1 MQGRILLLTFKKV
14 NIMMGKQAPSA
25 SDLTKYSVNASGD
38 KDVIWQ
44 PLYDYQTYAAGGQ
57 TSLNFF
63 QNPVGQQGKT
73 LEDTNMLSAGQ
84 LPAPQLFIVEAI
96 SIDFFP
102 GNPVNMEAV
111 DADAKNW
118 SDVYTFMKSGW
129 LDFGVGNKSRLQQA
143 PLGAFPPPYRLGG
156 SSAVT
161 GAAAAANTIT
171 GMDYASM
178 AGQPFGIIPVTLP
191 ANQNFTVSLN
201 WAAAVP
207 INTNARVGVKLH
219 GNLYR
224 SVQ

>member
-1 MQGRILLLTFKKV
+1 MSMGR
-14 NIMMGKQAPSA
+14 QAPLSA
-25 SDLTKYSVNASGD
+25 DLERYSVNNANQ

-44 PLYDYQTYAAGGQ
+44 PLYDYQSYAIAGQ

-63 QNPVGQQGKT
+63 QNPIGQNGKT
-73 LEDTNMLSAGQ
+73 LEDTNMESSGQ
-84 LPAPQLFIVEAI
+84 LPAPQMFIVEAI

-102 GNPVNMEAV
+102 GGSANLAGV
-111 DADAKNW
+111 DATAENW
-118 SDVYTFMKSGW
+118 DDVNTFMQSGW
-129 LDFGVGNKSRLQQA
+129 LDFRVGSKSRLQQA
-143 PLGAFPPPYRLGG
+143 PLGSFPPPYRLGG

-161 GAAAAANTIT
+161 GAASVANTIT
-171 GMDYASM
+171 GVDYASM
-178 AGQPFGIIPVTLP
+178 AGQTFSIIPVTLP

-207 INTNARVGVKLH
+207 LNAAARVGVKLH